1 MKTNNQLHREYVR
14 GTAAQYPQDAV
25 AHSEMM
31 AIAESDREEK
41 REWLKLALEL
51 EKERK

>member
-1 MKTNNQLHREYVR
+1 MKTVNQLHRDYVR
-14 GTAAQYPQDAV
+14 GTAVQYPQSSI
-25 AHSEMM
+25 AHAEMM
-31 AIAESDREEK
+31 AMAESDREEK